1 MQEEPQASGRIT
13 LSMPA
18 SRRAEFDA
26 ALLKLK
32 QRRPFDSISKIVAD
46 AVISAANTLGDDT
59 MSSEEAVQLKRDIQE
74 EFPQFTATP
83 RIYQGA
89 TGWVVIVEDPSTKKQ
104 IGIKSTDENWRETIA
119 QGLSSS

>member
-1 MQEEPQASGRIT
+1 MQDETQGSGRIT

-46 AVISAANTLGDDT
+46 AVIAAAAALDR
-59 MSSEEAVQLKRDIQE
+59 K
-74 EFPQFTATP
+74 
-83 RIYQGA
+83 
-89 TGWVVIVEDPSTKKQ
+89 
-104 IGIKSTDENWRETIA
+104 TDEEGEIVSPA
-119 QGLSSS
+119 LAYA

>member
-1 MQEEPQASGRIT
+1 MQDEQQSSGRIT

-46 AVISAANTLGDDT
+46 AVIAAAVAI
-59 MSSEEAVQLKRDIQE
+59 EAEPKE
-74 EFPQFTATP
+74 
-83 RIYQGA
+83 
-89 TGWVVIVEDPSTKKQ
+89 TGELFSPMY
-104 IGIKSTDENWRETIA
+104 A
-119 QGLSSS
+119 AA

>member
-46 AVISAANTLGDDT
+46 AVIAAAATLEGQT
-59 MSSEEAVQLKRDIQE
+59 SEEGEI
-74 EFPQFTATP
+74 
-83 RIYQGA
+83 
-89 TGWVVIVEDPSTKKQ
+89 
-104 IGIKSTDENWRETIA
+104 
-119 QGLSSS
+119 LSPALLAA